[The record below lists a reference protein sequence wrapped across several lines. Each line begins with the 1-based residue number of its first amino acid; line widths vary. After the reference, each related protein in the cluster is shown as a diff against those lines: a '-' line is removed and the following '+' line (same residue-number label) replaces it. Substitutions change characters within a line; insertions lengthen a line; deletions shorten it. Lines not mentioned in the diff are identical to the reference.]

1 MGNQTPRPVRHLPR
15 LAPAVIIGLAV
26 LISGIRGIYT
36 IGPGEAAALQ
46 TFGDSRPKPVTSEGL
61 LVSMRCCRKQTRVA
75 AVGDCGAPYSCPPS
89 DQRKPTPQGG
99 HFMAGITIHI
109 DERHITETLR
119 RPIPRD
125 HMEVIR
131 RQLEQFVRD
140 QDFQQAVDR
149 EILRLCQAE
158 SQPPV
163 FDQAVIWTDGSC
175 LGNPG
180 KGGWGVV
187 VTDTAGQVL
196 DRRSGFKP
204 KTTNNQMELAAI
216 AEGLELIAGQCREI
230 TIRSDSRY
238 ACDAFNK
245 GWLKNWHRNGWLTYS
260 KQPVK
265 NQDLWQRIERA
276 IAKHDGPVEF
286 KWVKGHAGHPGNELA
301 DNLANQAARRG

>member
-1 MGNQTPRPVRHLPR
+1 MDNIIYANPAYIISLLEAEH
-15 LAPAVIIGLAV
+15 PAVSVENAYEITKGLREFIV
-26 LISGIRGIYT
+26 RQDLQGLI
-36 IGPGEAAALQ
+36 
-46 TFGDSRPKPVTSEGL
+46 
-61 LVSMRCCRKQTRVA
+61 
-75 AVGDCGAPYSCPPS
+75 
-89 DQRKPTPQGG
+89 DQ
-99 HFMAGITIHI
+99 
-109 DERHITETLR
+109 E
-119 RPIPRD
+119 
-125 HMEVIR
+125 IR
-131 RQLEQFVRD
+131 RLYTLDSAANSPATTRD
-140 QDFQQAVDR
+140 AQSANALPNHTV
-149 EILRLCQAE
+149 LC
-158 SQPPV
+158 
-163 FDQAVIWTDGSC
+163 TDGSC

-196 DRRSGFKP
+196 DRRSGSKP

-216 AEGLELIAGQCREI
+216 AEGLEFIAGRCREI

-301 DNLANQAARRG
+301 DKLANQAARRG